1 MKPCLKYKKRIAW
14 MALEALEEPEA
25 GRLRD
30 HLQSCAGCRAYF
42 EELAQIKVKLT
53 AAGTDPQETRSSEAF
68 HRKLV
73 ARMEKE
79 KPQSAVGDLLS
90 GIRAWRAAIPLAG
103 AAAVIVGILW
113 AVQEQSH
120 QPAPPRPVGPV
131 VSKGK
136 INGDLPP
143 TIANYDMVANQS
155 LDKLDDLLNRQG
167 NRNPQRGPIYNA
179 SARFLAG
186 MLD

>member
-1 MKPCLKYKKRIAW
+1 MKPCLKHRKRIAW
-14 MALEALEEPEA
+14 MALEALDQPEA
-25 GRLRD
+25 GRLRE

-42 EELAQIKVKLT
+42 EELTQIKVKLT
-53 AAGTDPQETRSSEAF
+53 AARTDPQETPSEAF
-68 HRKLV
+68 HHKLA
-73 ARMEKE
+73 ARLERE
-79 KPQSAVGDLLS
+79 KPRSAVGDLLS
-90 GIRAWRAAIPLAG
+90 GFRAWRAAIPLAG
-103 AAAVIVGILW
+103 AAVVIVGIYW
-113 AVQEQSH
+113 AVQDHSH

-143 TIANYDMVANQS
+143 TVANYNMVANQS

-186 MLD
+186 TLD